1 MKLTRHLIALASLM
15 IAPAF
20 EKCRA
25 ETLSIDAN
33 DFTTPS
39 SATFSASGNGGIYQA
54 FDTGSGSGTYT
65 ALFRIQA
72 NNTESGYNYD
82 YAQPGNG
89 TAPFDQKSGVGT
101 LDLDLGSVP
110 LVTIN
115 GAQYLQ
121 FLVDVNENDSLVT
134 LTEWRIYI
142 DTDNAVGNTDNIRVT
157 TEAGLSALGTVVYD
171 LDYDYVNNVAV
182 DNTLNVTPKAGSGT
196 SDISIN
202 MPLERFLGYQN
213 TDNVYVWMKWTN
225 TESGFEEAAIFVGA
239 SANFSSLPEPGTG
252 LGAAAML
259 ALAGSMRPRRASTR
273 TRTA

>member
-1 MKLTRHLIALASLM
+1 MNLTRHLLAFTALMVAAALESS
-15 IAPAF
+15 
-20 EKCRA
+20 RA
-25 ETLSIDAN
+25 ETLSIDAG

-72 NNTESGYNYD
+72 NSTERGYNYD
-82 YAQPGNG
+82 YANGG

-110 LVTIN
+110 LVTI
-115 GAQYLQ
+115 GGSQYLQ

-142 DTDNAVGNTDNIRVT
+142 DTDNAVGNTDDIRVT
-157 TEAGLSALGTVVYD
+157 TEAGLGALGTVVYD

-202 MPLERFLGYQN
+202 MPLERFLGYQS

-239 SANFSSLPEPGTG
+239 TANFSSLPEPGTG

-273 TRTA
+273 SRTA